1 MAGPSMNGLTPVQ
14 RERLCGDRR
23 RIVVADR
30 PGAARTAGG
39 YAGEHRLTGAATWAW
54 AWHDLPA
61 GAVPAHDQ
69 RPADGAVGV
78 SADRPRIAI
87 LRGGHP
93 GQDVD
98 VRWPADRIWAG
109 HDGPAGAR
117 PTLDQSSVGRAVGDI
132 SDGPDVARGG
142 GGHGVQ
148 HVVLSGWARV
158 GAGHTAPSGA
168 GPVHGQRPVGPAL
181 LEVVADRPD
190 VGG

>member
-1 MAGPSMNGLTPVQ
+1 MSSDGTQAQTRIITAGERRSAYCPGIAARAGPSMNGSTPVQ

-69 RPADGAVGV
+69 RPPDGAVGV

-87 LRGGHP
+87 
-93 GQDVD
+93 
-98 VRWPADRIWAG
+98 
-109 HDGPAGAR
+109 
-117 PTLDQSSVGRAVGDI
+117 
-132 SDGPDVARGG
+132 
-142 GGHGVQ
+142 
-148 HVVLSGWARV
+148 
-158 GAGHTAPSGA
+158 
-168 GPVHGQRPVGPAL
+168 
-181 LEVVADRPD
+181 
-190 VGG
+190 